1 MKYIVYVL
9 LVFSFVQS
17 GNLPEPPWDEISMGI
32 MGGSGNSVTFLNN
45 NKLYGLDIL
54 TFGFDLKEENT
65 SISAYILMPRIGKR
79 FNLRSVNRLNSYYK
93 GEINLIIPFVS
104 IDIDGESTTEFE
116 DDIKDIVDM
125 LGFKLAYGIEYKFN
139 EQLSFSTDFG
149 FNYLWSNI
157 DIEGS
162 DLSARLGHTYILLSL
177 NYSLE

>member
-1 MKYIVYVL
+1 MKEFPILVSNRVSASVALVL
-9 LVFSFVQS
+9 LETIQEKDQ
-17 GNLPEPPWDEISMGI
+17 PTEI
-32 MGGSGNSVTFLNN
+32 
-45 NKLYGLDIL
+45 
-54 TFGFDLKEENT
+54 LKEENT

-116 DDIKDIVDM
+116 DDIKDFVDM

-139 EQLSFSTDFG
+139 DQLSFSTDFG
-149 FNYLWSNI
+149 FNYLWNNI

-162 DLSARLGHTYILLSL
+162 DLSARIGHTYTLLSL